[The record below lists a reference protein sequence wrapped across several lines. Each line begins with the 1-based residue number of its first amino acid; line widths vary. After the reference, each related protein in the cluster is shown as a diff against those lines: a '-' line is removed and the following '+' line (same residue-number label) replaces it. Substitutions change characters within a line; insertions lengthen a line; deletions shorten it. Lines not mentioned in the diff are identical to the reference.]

1 MYKDFLCLSAAVLH
15 ALSVKTCACAFR
27 NDYIISVLPFV
38 RRTAI
43 AQSSS
48 WNQRETRLEWRSIYN
63 CFSLSWYPVARPS
76 EWFEDLLHMSY
87 IDYCIP
93 RDLWTA
99 LYPKRNGNRKAG
111 SCSIRDQCRTAEIRT
126 TKTFL
131 MRNQTNPSYVR
142 NTNTQQRIRE
152 IIQRKIQKE
161 MRFGQLSS
169 ITEQRLTGRGNF
181 TGSLLGAV

>member
-1 MYKDFLCLSAAVLH
+1 MNCLHIVNKFNFFSSANKATKLVEKCIRTFLCLSAAVLH

-99 LYPKRNGNRKAG
+99 LYPKTNGNRKAG
-111 SCSIRDQCRTAEIRT
+111 SCSIRHQCRTAEIRT

-142 NTNTQQRIRE
+142 NTNIYTHNNGFV
-152 IIQRKIQKE
+152 K
-161 MRFGQLSS
+161 
-169 ITEQRLTGRGNF
+169 
-181 TGSLLGAV
+181 